1 MLVEITAHAS
11 KLEPDPQDVT
21 LLNPEELAST
31 ENSMAYLSLSMPRI
45 AIIGKGVVGLAI
57 GEVLAG
63 KVNGASVAA
72 YDPAKVFK
80 ARSRVRDAPSLSSAV
95 KGAAHIFICVPSHLN
110 GKGLEG
116 AGWMRLAKDLSRHSA
131 PDAVIVIKST
141 LVPGDAARLEKLTKR
156 RVVVCPEF
164 MAEGTAE
171 RDILNPHRVLVG
183 GSDKEAVDSV
193 IRLYRHWVP
202 ASRIIRMDAW
212 SAQLA
217 KLFANAMLAQ
227 RVSSINSMAALCEI
241 GGGDVCAVYK
251 ATGMDPRIGSMYLQ
265 PSVGFGGSCL
275 EKDLRLLC
283 ALAEW
288 MGLPHVARYW
298 RSVLSQNDEQVRR
311 VTRQISKM
319 AGRRGRIAILGLA
332 FKPGVA
338 DTRNSAALRIAAGLS
353 ELGHPVSAHDPK
365 VKEVKG
371 MRLASTASV
380 AVRGASVVA
389 VLNDEPIYRA
399 LDWRRITRIAAPRA
413 KAYACSS
420 VIGRAAATQMETT
433 ILGGIT

>member
-1 MLVEITAHAS
+1 VA
-11 KLEPDPQDVT
+11 PCFVG

-72 YDPAKVFK
+72 YDPAKVLK
-80 ARSRVRDAPSLSSAV
+80 ARSLVRTAPSLSSAV
-95 KGAAHIFICVPSHLN
+95 KGAAHIFICVPSQFK

-116 AGWMRLAKDLSRHSA
+116 ASWKRLAKDLSRHSA

-171 RDILNPHRVLVG
+171 RDILKPHRVLVG
-183 GSDKEAVDSV
+183 GSDKAAVKSV
-193 IRLYRHWVP
+193 IRIYRHWVP

-212 SAQLA
+212 SAQLS

-241 GGGDVCAVYK
+241 GGGDVCAVSK
-251 ATGMDPRIGSMYLQ
+251 AAGMDPRIGSMYLQ
-265 PSVGFGGSCL
+265 SSVGFGGSCL
-275 EKDLRLLC
+275 EKDVRLLC
-283 ALAEW
+283 ALAQC
-288 MGLPHVARYW
+288 MGLPEVARYW
-298 RSVLSQNDEQVRR
+298 HTVISQNDEQVRR

-319 AGRRGRIAILGLA
+319 AGKGGRVAVLGLA
-332 FKPGVA
+332 FKPRVA
-338 DTRNSAALRIAAGLS
+338 DVRNSAPLRIAEGLA
-353 ELGHPVSAHDPK
+353 ELGHPVVAHDPNVK
-365 VKEVKG
+365 SVKEVR
-371 MRLASTASV
+371 MASAPSV
-380 AVRGASVVA
+380 AVRDAAVVV
-389 VLNDEPIYRA
+389 VLNDEPVYRA
-399 LDWRRITRIAAPRA
+399 LDWRQIARIAAPGA
-413 KAYACSS
+413 KVYACSS
-420 VIGRAAATQMETT
+420 VLGREAAKELETT
-433 ILGGIT
+433 ILGGTT

>member
-1 MLVEITAHAS
+1 MTY
-11 KLEPDPQDVT
+11 
-21 LLNPEELAST
+21 LLS
-31 ENSMAYLSLSMPRI
+31 SMPRI
-45 AIIGKGVVGLAI
+45 AIIGHGVVGQEI
-57 GEVLAG
+57 GAVLAA
-63 KVNGASVAA
+63 KVKGARVTA
-72 YDPAKVFK
+72 YDPVK
-80 ARSRVRDAPSLSSAV
+80 ASKLLGRVRSADSLAAAV
-95 KGAAHIFICVPSHLN
+95 KGASHIFICVPSYLK
-110 GKGLEG
+110 GKGIEG
-116 AGWMRLAKDLSRHSA
+116 SAWRRLAKELDRCSA
-131 PDAVIVIKST
+131 LDAVIVIKST
-141 LVPGDAARLEKLTKR
+141 LVPGDAARLEALTNR
-156 RVVVCPEF
+156 RVVICPEF

-212 SAQLA
+212 SAQLT

-227 RVSSINSMAALCEI
+227 RVSSINSMATLCEI
-241 GGGDVCAVYK
+241 GGGDVCAVSK

-283 ALAEW
+283 ALAEC

-298 RSVLSQNDEQVRR
+298 RSVISQNDAQVRR
-311 VTRQISKM
+311 VTRQISKL
-319 AGRRGRIAILGLA
+319 AGKGGRVAVLGLA

-338 DTRNSAALRIAAGLS
+338 DVRNSAPLRIAECLA
-353 ELGHPVSAHDPK
+353 ELGHPVVVHDPK
-365 VKEVKG
+365 VKAVKG
-371 MRLASTASV
+371 VRMASTTSV
-380 AVRGASVVA
+380 AVRDAAVVV
-389 VLNDEPIYRA
+389 VLNDEPVYRA
-399 LDWRRITRIAAPRA
+399 LDWRRIARIAAPGA

-420 VIGRAAATQMETT
+420 EIGRAAATQMETT

>member
-1 MLVEITAHAS
+1 MAPCFVG
-11 KLEPDPQDVT
+11 

-80 ARSRVRDAPSLSSAV
+80 SRSRVRTAPSLSSAV
-95 KGAAHIFICVPSHLN
+95 KGASHIFICVPSYLK
-110 GKGLEG
+110 GKGIKG
-116 AGWMRLAKDLSRHSA
+116 SAWRRLAKELARCSA
-131 PDAVIVIKST
+131 LDAVIVIKST

-164 MAEGTAE
+164 MAGGTAE
-171 RDILNPHRVLVG
+171 RDILKPHRVLVG
-183 GSDKEAVDSV
+183 GSDKAAVDSV
-193 IRLYRHWVP
+193 VRLYRHWVP
-202 ASRIIRMDAW
+202 AARIIRMDAW

-227 RVSSINSMAALCEI
+227 RVSSINSMALLCEL
-241 GGGDVCAVYK
+241 GGGDVRAVSK
-251 ATGMDPRIGSMYLQ
+251 AAGMDPRIGSLYLQ

-275 EKDLRLLC
+275 EKDVWLLC
-283 ALAEW
+283 ALAQC
-288 MGLPHVARYW
+288 MGLPEVARYW
-298 RSVLSQNDEQVRR
+298 KSVIAQNDAQILR

-319 AGRRGRIAILGLA
+319 AGKGGRVAVLGLA

-338 DTRNSAALRIAAGLS
+338 DIRNSAPLRIAEGLA
-353 ELGHPVSAHDPK
+353 ELGHPVVAHDPK
-365 VKEVKG
+365 VKVAKG
-371 MRLASTASV
+371 VRMASTPSV
-380 AVRGASVVA
+380 AVRDAAVVA
-389 VLNDEPIYRA
+389 VLNNESVYRA
-399 LDWRRITRIAAPRA
+399 LDWRRIARIAALGA
-413 KAYACSS
+413 KIYACSPE
-420 VIGRAAATQMETT
+420 IGRTASTQMETL
-433 ILGGIT
+433 ILGEIT

>member
-1 MLVEITAHAS
+1 
-11 KLEPDPQDVT
+11 VT
-21 LLNPEELAST
+21 LLDPEELAST
-31 ENSMAYLSLSMPRI
+31 ENPMAYISRSMPRI
-45 AIIGKGVVGLAI
+45 AIIGYGVVGQAI
-57 GEVLAG
+57 GAVLAA
-63 KVNGASVAA
+63 KVKEARVIA
-72 YDPAKVFK
+72 YDPVK
-80 ARSRVRDAPSLSSAV
+80 ASKPLGRVRRADSLAAAV
-95 KGAAHIFICVPSHLN
+95 KGASHIFICVPSYLK
-110 GKGLEG
+110 GKGIEG
-116 AGWMRLAKDLSRHSA
+116 SAWRRLAKALAHCSA
-131 PDAVIVIKST
+131 LDAVIVIKST
-141 LVPGDAARLEKLTKR
+141 LVPGDAARIEALTNR
-156 RVVVCPEF
+156 RVVICPEF

-171 RDILNPHRVLVG
+171 RDILKPHRVLVG
-183 GSDKEAVDSV
+183 GSDKVAVDSV

-212 SAQLA
+212 SAQLT

-241 GGGDVCAVYK
+241 GGGDVCAVSK
-251 ATGMDPRIGSMYLQ
+251 AAGMDPRIGSMYLK

-275 EKDLRLLC
+275 EKDVRLLC
-283 ALAEW
+283 ALAQC
-288 MGLPHVARYW
+288 MGLPEVARYW
-298 RSVLSQNDEQVRR
+298 HAVIEQNDAQVRR

-413 KAYACSS
+413 KVYASS
-420 VIGRAAATQMETT
+420 PRIGHAASTQMGTSV
-433 ILGGIT
+433 LGGAA